1 MKIRQWFMSIV
12 ILTAVATA
20 YLPLYAAE
28 KIVTVQKVDS
38 EADGKNTLIN
48 LTFDSAFKGKAP
60 ELEGHGSFLQLA
72 LPDAMTPNPGEF
84 YDVKSPVVQKMAVF
98 QTGPKTVAF
107 RLFVKKNADDIKKA
121 ATVDL
126 LGERLMISF
135 DHTKLAG
142 LGLETEAVE
151 SANLGAET
159 VKGISAEDVVA
170 NTEVRNNIADPV
182 GAITGKAS
190 DKVTAFGKEDFN
202 LQKKL
207 IPVAIFSAIMLAGL
221 FLMYMTRR
229 LLRRGKQGPAPQA
242 FAMKTIA
249 SYNLAPKHKLALVQV
264 GGQQILLGV
273 GPEGIN
279 FLTSMNPAPVSA
291 QPSYVMAPQAPVM
304 ALEETQVLASERT
317 QNLRKKL
324 LAEKMSKE
332 IAAPAAKAKKTST
345 FSVAV
350 DDDGIKS
357 VPNEETVVGGQKSIE
372 DVTNLIR
379 RKLKNLPNL

>member
-1 MKIRQWFMSIV
+1 MKVRQWFMSIV
-12 ILTAVATA
+12 ILAAVATA

-28 KIVTVQKVDS
+28 KIITVQKVDS

-48 LTFDSAFKGKAP
+48 LTFDSAFKGKTP

-72 LPDAMTPNPGEF
+72 LPDALTPNPGQF
-84 YDVKSPVVQKMAVF
+84 YDVKSPVIQKMAVF

-107 RLFVKKNADDIKKA
+107 RLFVKQNADEIKKA

-135 DHTKLAG
+135 DHAKLAG
-142 LGLETEAVE
+142 LGLDKESIE
-151 SANLGAET
+151 SAKLGSEAAKE
-159 VKGISAEDVVA
+159 ISADEVVA
-170 NTEVRNNIADPV
+170 NTEVRNDIADPV
-182 GAITGKAS
+182 SAITGKAA
-190 DKVTAFGKEDFN
+190 DKAAVLGKEDFN

-207 IPVAIFSAIMLAGL
+207 IPVAIFSAIMLSGL
-221 FLMYMTRR
+221 FLMHMARR
-229 LLRRGKQGPAPQA
+229 LMRRSKQGPAPQA
-242 FAMKTIA
+242 FVMKTIA

-264 GGQQILLGV
+264 GGQQVLLGV

-279 FLTSMNPAPVSA
+279 FLTSMNTAPVA
-291 QPSYVMAPQAPVM
+291 PQPSYVMAPQAPMM
-304 ALEETQVLASERT
+304 ALDETQAIASERT

-324 LAEKMSKE
+324 LAEKASKE
-332 IAAPAAKAKKTST
+332 AEAPVARAKKTST

-350 DDDGIKS
+350 DDDGIKP
-357 VPNEETVVGGQKSIE
+357 VPNEESVGGGQKSIE

-379 RKLKNLPNL
+379 RKLKNLPNI